1 MAMEWKARHLAELPA
16 EKRAMARPAPLPPKK
31 D

>member
-16 EKRAMARPAPLPPKK
+16 DQRGIFVMTTPPAK
-31 D
+31 